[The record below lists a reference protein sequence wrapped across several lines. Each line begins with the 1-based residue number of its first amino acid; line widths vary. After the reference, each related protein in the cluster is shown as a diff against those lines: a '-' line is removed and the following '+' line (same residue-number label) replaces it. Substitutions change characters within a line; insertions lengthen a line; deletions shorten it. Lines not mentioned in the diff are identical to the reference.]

1 MSVKERLHHLI
12 EELPD
17 TDLLVAERMLRGL
30 MVPPPAPEVAVT
42 RHRPSP
48 EEQRASTARLR
59 AAMKGRVSTEA
70 YLREKHEE
78 IDREEAR
85 QRERREGMAT

>member
-12 EELPD
+12 EELSD

-30 MVPPPAPEVAVT
+30 KIPSEEPPAAS
-42 RHRPSP
+42 RRPTP
-48 EEQRASTARLR
+48 EERQESLDRLR
-59 AAMKGRVSTEA
+59 ALMKGRVSTET

-78 IDREEAR
+78 IEREEE
-85 QRERREGMAT
+85 QLRERQGRGLR

>member
-17 TDLLVAERMLRGL
+17 PDLLVAERMLRGL
-30 MVPPPAPEVAVT
+30 KLP
-42 RHRPSP
+42 P
-48 EEQRASTARLR
+48 EEEPVATRRRPTAEERLESEKRLR
-59 AAMKGRVSTEA
+59 AAMKGRVSTER

-85 QRERREGMAT
+85 QRPEGQAR